1 MIQTESAVKVPV
13 TSEAK
18 LAARI
23 KVHNM
28 VVAGKKGNR
37 QAVNDLMAC
46 HQWLVKRFVA
56 QYKTYGTPVE
66 DLVQEGNLGLI
77 RALERFEVERGL
89 VFSTYAGWWVRKF
102 IQVAVFGD
110 KKKQARSLDA
120 AIGDDGDA
128 TGLDMLADPK
138 SAEGFEEISTREASD
153 EMKEAMMLLTPK
165 ESRSMVLRFGIEL
178 DDVEESRTLDRVRR
192 LEAMCLRGKKAA

>member
-1 MIQTESAVKVPV
+1 MTTTQAATAPV
-13 TSEAK
+13 ISEAK

-23 KVHNM
+23 KVHGM

-37 QAVNDLMAC
+37 QAVNDLVAC
-46 HQWLVKRFVA
+46 HQWLVKRYVA
-56 QYKTYGTPVE
+56 QYKTYGTPVD

-153 EMKEAMMLLTPK
+153 EMKEAMLLLTPK
-165 ESRSMVLRFGIEL
+165 ESRAMQLRFGIEL
-178 DDVEESRTLDRVRR
+178 DSPDESRILDRVRL
-192 LEAMCLRGKKAA
+192 LEAKCLRSKRAA